1 MMAKLDSFLD
11 SLINYSVENI
21 NPEVVKSIQP
31 YLKNPE
37 FNPDLVRT
45 KSSAAAGN
53 RINLKNGQKIQK
65 TSFLIDFLKDYANG
79 SSILW
84 NITKSG
90 QSSSPKE
97 KPSAKQL

>member
-37 FNPDLVRT
+37 FNPDLVRM
-45 KSSAAAGN
+45 KSSAAAG
-53 RINLKNGQKIQK
+53 IPSSCFTLFIYL
-65 TSFLIDFLKDYANG
+65 SIIFLQI
-79 SSILW
+79 IL
-84 NITKSG
+84 NNS
-90 QSSSPKE
+90 
-97 KPSAKQL
+97 